1 MTAHPKRYGV
11 PTPGKQHGV
20 VLLLTLIILV
30 AMMMAGIGMMRS
42 VDTGNVIAGNLA
54 FKQATTH
61 AADGGTS
68 RGFTA
73 LMDVANSGSTA
84 DKLAL
89 NFNTGSACPPGVNA
103 ALLVN
108 GAALCTGGNT
118 NLPGYSSAPLLPC
131 EVDRTCTQAQV
142 TAGAYTWW
150 NNAANWNNAP
160 SINVLDPAGN
170 NIATVNY
177 LIHRMCQLP
186 GVDPNGIDPITG
198 AAQLCQTYTRPE
210 VTCSKT
216 QLVPCNSV
224 SVFYRVTTRS
234 TGTRNTLTYT
244 QTLVLITE

>member
-1 MTAHPKRYGV
+1 MTAHTKRCGV
-11 PTPGKQHGV
+11 PTSGKQHGV

-30 AMMMAGIGMMRS
+30 AMMLAGIAMMRS

-68 RGFTA
+68 TGFTA
-73 LMDVANSGSTA
+73 LMDVGNSSNVTN
-84 DKLAL
+84 KLAL

-108 GAALCTGGNT
+108 GATLCPGGNI
-118 NLPGYSSAPLLPC
+118 NLPGYSSTPLLPC
-131 EVDRTCTQAQV
+131 EVNRTCTQAQV

-186 GVDPNGIDPITG
+186 GADPSALG
-198 AAQLCQTYTRPE
+198 QLCQTYTRPE
-210 VTCSKT
+210 TNCSKT
-216 QLVPCNSV
+216 QVMPCNSV
-224 SVFYRVTTRS
+224 SVFYRITTRS
-234 TGTRNTLTYT
+234 VGTRNTLTYT